1 MSDTTTREE
10 EIDREI
16 DKVPISNLLICDII
30 CLTIFCGYSGLIQ
43 FNNNNNS
50 NSNLLQV
57 YTFHLLLPF

>member
-30 CLTIFCGYSGLIQ
+30 CLTIFCGYSGPIQ
-43 FNNNNNS
+43 FNNN

>member
-16 DKVPISNLLICDII
+16 YEAPISNLLICDII
-30 CLTIFCGYSGLIQ
+30 CLTIFYGYSGPIQ
-43 FNNNNNS
+43 FNNNNSN
-50 NSNLLQV
+50 NSNLMQV